1 MNLEE
6 ISVRIKNPQ
15 LCGSSDIDELRQLS
29 EKYPYAQVFSLL
41 YLKALSI
48 NNDVRFDDELQH
60 HAYRITDR
68 FRLYELINE
77 KGNNNSNIE
86 IEENSSIELTNNELN
101 LIQEEELV
109 SPKIEEI
116 EIVQPVELEQEL
128 IIEKI
133 KIEENTLDVDL
144 ESNYIDDNQESFE
157 NENEQLIND
166 DVSVDL
172 HEEIHEIELYEIKST
187 DIEEDT
193 IEIIE
198 EKVSSIE
205 EIIDKQSEDT
215 SDKIEISIKPIEEHQ
230 IIQIKEE
237 IEEIELENIEYGNVL
252 AENDLE
258 IEVLSHAISSNYSI
272 SNNKEVEIE
281 TEEEEIFEEKN
292 EEIVFTPQFSNYSLE
307 KESKTSSKKGFSSWL
322 KANNNE
328 VEREEI
334 DSKDK
339 KNSLVNQFIKDEPSI
354 SRPKKDEKEVEK
366 PKAEFFSPVKKARR
380 SLDENTLPVSE
391 TLAKIFAAQGN
402 FPKAIYA
409 YQQLI
414 AINPEK
420 KIFFANQI
428 TELTKKL
435 NT

>member
-1 MNLEE
+1 MMNLEE

-230 IIQIKEE
+230 IIQIK
-237 IEEIELENIEYGNVL
+237 
-252 AENDLE
+252 
-258 IEVLSHAISSNYSI
+258 
-272 SNNKEVEIE
+272 
-281 TEEEEIFEEKN
+281 
-292 EEIVFTPQFSNYSLE
+292 
-307 KESKTSSKKGFSSWL
+307 
-322 KANNNE
+322 
-328 VEREEI
+328 
-334 DSKDK
+334 
-339 KNSLVNQFIKDEPSI
+339 
-354 SRPKKDEKEVEK
+354 
-366 PKAEFFSPVKKARR
+366 
-380 SLDENTLPVSE
+380 
-391 TLAKIFAAQGN
+391 
-402 FPKAIYA
+402 
-409 YQQLI
+409 
-414 AINPEK
+414 
-420 KIFFANQI
+420 
-428 TELTKKL
+428 
-435 NT
+435 